1 MPTGEPSRRFIG
13 PLATAV
19 LVAGAMTL
27 ASAPLSRATDELVPD
42 HVVTAWSSIGDPQV
56 VVTKAGRTYTG
67 AVLRAFGLP
76 NQHRC
81 EYQPG
86 QVIWTMQWSGDATT
100 VHPTYSGQAL
110 VFDYTTCAA
119 TLQPAAFLL
128 GEAVGP
134 KLVLQ
139 VRPRVMTEGSWSPYS
154 MYAEWPRMGDLTPP
168 VVHVKKLPA
177 TLDTSARVEFR
188 VKDNSRKARLTWT
201 LYSDG
206 TAARHGGG
214 TALQPATGA
223 TQVTTVKAVNGF
235 PGPYYLCLGAEDAN
249 GNKSRAWPNSSCAWV
264 PLLVD
269 LADSPVINGCGGSQW
284 GAAAGDIQALVL
296 DVRTYGSTVV
306 RFAEACNIHD
316 AGYAGITV
324 HDPVSGDVID
334 FRKWTR
340 ESVDEL
346 FLEDLRALCARRL
359 AGRES
364 AALVRECK
372 NGDPVTEALLMFGAS
387 PPVGAVTYFTAVR
400 QFAVDAYD
408 TNATMP
414 GTQTN
419 NRPTTWPSGGG
430 RDNG

>member
-1 MPTGEPSRRFIG
+1 MPTGDRSRRFIG
-13 PLATAV
+13 LLAAAA
-19 LVAGAMTL
+19 LVTGAMTL
-27 ASAPLSRATDELVPD
+27 ASAPLTRARDELVPD
-42 HVVTAWSSIGDPQV
+42 HVVTTWTSIGDPQV
-56 VVTKAGRTYTG
+56 VVTKAGATYTG
-67 AVLRAFGLP
+67 TVLRAFSLP

-86 QVIWTMQWSGDATT
+86 QVIWTMQWSRDVTT
-100 VHPTYSGQAL
+100 VHPTYSGMAL
-110 VFDYTTCAA
+110 VFDNRTCAA
-119 TLQPAAFLL
+119 ALEPAAFLL

-134 KLVLQ
+134 QLTLHVG
-139 VRPRVMTEGSWSPYS
+139 PRVMSEDSWSQYS
-154 MYAEWPRMGDLTPP
+154 MTAEWPRMGDLTPP
-168 VVHVKKLPA
+168 VVHVKKLPGK
-177 TLDTSARVEFR
+177 TDTSARVQFW

-214 TALQPATGA
+214 SALQQATGT

-235 PGPYYLCLGAEDAN
+235 PGPYYVCLGAEDAN

-284 GAAAGDIQALVL
+284 GATAGEVQALVL

-346 FLEDLRALCARRL
+346 FLEDLRALCVRRL

-372 NGDPVTEALLMFGAS
+372 NGDPVAQALLM
-387 PPVGAVTYFTAVR
+387 VGAAPPIGALTYFTAVR
-400 QFAVDAYD
+400 TFAVDAYD
-408 TNATMP
+408 TNATLP

-419 NRPTTWPSGGG
+419 NRPTTWPTGGR